1 MLDLLAIALMN
12 TELSSVREGR
22 VERPRQARWSR
33 PRLRRRSTRRAFAPA
48 VAAC

>member
-12 TELSSVREGR
+12 TELRSVREGR
-22 VERPRQARWSR
+22 VERPRHTRWSR
-33 PRLRRRSTRRAFAPA
+33 PRLRRCSSSRALVPV